1 MFHTKTFTSFYI
13 ILYILLLKGIKT
25 EEKISSILDFDINNN
40 LNDDILTKNKD
51 FDFLNDRNSVISI
64 KNKTKK
70 VACLMV
76 IDKAIKNDNNLKNKL
91 KEAKSENKVNYK
103 KFIKNITDNCI
114 NHIKNE
120 EVNKILDYQFTTL
133 KDNGINAEELLQIN
147 VYLKELLEQ
156 NEIIIKLKELEIKI
170 EIRNNIIKNII
181 FFILVIA
188 ICLIILYIFKYIK
201 KTKKGEKDDKKN
213 KKTKD
218 KKLKKN

>member
-1 MFHTKTFTSFYI
+1 MFHTKAFTSFYI

-114 NHIKNE
+114 KHIKDE

-156 NEIIIKLKELEIKI
+156 NEILNKLKELEIKK

-201 KTKKGEKDDKKN
+201 KTKKGEKEDKKN